1 MANAISKFY
10 SPDRKRSGF
19 FIIQTPSSHNKR
31 ELFYCPANKQRG
43 GV

>member
-1 MANAISKFY
+1 MREKSHGVRLSI
-10 SPDRKRSGF
+10 
-19 FIIQTPSSHNKR
+19 TSSHNKR

>member
-1 MANAISKFY
+1 M
-10 SPDRKRSGF
+10 GF